1 MDPETLPELLLKM
14 KQQKNQWQALHEQD
28 LLPTREKVLKNR
40 KRVAE
45 SFTRELL
52 LF

>member
-1 MDPETLPELLLKM
+1 MNRIFSPAT
-14 KQQKNQWQALHEQD
+14 
-28 LLPTREKVLKNR
+28 EKVLKNR